1 MRYTFVYHHYISKL
15 LRQIAV
21 KPPNTHFY
29 MTFLLLI
36 SSIFFQMDTAP
47 FANHRMVL
55 VFGNNTI
62 LVQRQLA
69 AFQKDSIG
77 LAERHLIVKQVKP
90 GEYLYKSYQIKL
102 DEPFTVILIGKD
114 GGEKY
119 RSNSILDVDRL
130 FAMVDAMPMRQ
141 AEMRQ
146 TKDQKNQ

>member
-1 MRYTFVYHHYISKL
+1 
-15 LRQIAV
+15 
-21 KPPNTHFY
+21 

-69 AFQKDSIG
+69 VFQKDSSG
-77 LAERHLIVKQVKP
+77 LAERDLIVKQLKP
-90 GEYLYKSYQIKL
+90 GDNFYQTYHLIPN
-102 DEPFTVILIGKD
+102 EPFTVILIGKD
-114 GGEKY
+114 GGVKY
-119 RSNSILDVDRL
+119 RSNSILTANRL

-141 AEMRQ
+141 SEMRQ